1 MSGNRFLI
9 VNADDFGRSP
19 GINAGI
25 IKAHLDGIVTSTT
38 LMVNLPWTDEAVRL
52 AREHPT
58 LAVGLHLNYCYGA
71 PISETC
77 LVRSLVDGRGNF
89 EPNIQTLL
97 KSAKVEDVRRETLA
111 QLERFRSLMARDPS
125 HLDSHKYLHSFPPF
139 LASVAAIAA
148 VEGLPVRA
156 TGDCDRVALSRAG
169 VVTIDAFAGRFHGLD
184 GDGVD
189 LEILLAEIEQLQ
201 AGWTELMCHPGI
213 VDEQIL
219 DSSYNT
225 DREREIEA
233 LCSKSVRETLVARN
247 VHLSSYDDLR
257 KAR

>member
-1 MSGNRFLI
+1 MSGSRFLI

-52 AREHPT
+52 AREHPSLT
-58 LAVGLHLNYCYGA
+58 VGLHLNYCYRA
-71 PISETC
+71 PISETR
-77 LVRSLVDGRGNF
+77 LVRSLIDGRGNF

-97 KSAKVEDVRRETLA
+97 KSANVEDISSETLA
-111 QLERFRSLMARDPS
+111 QLERFRALMGRDPS

-139 LASVAAIAA
+139 LAPVAAIAA
-148 VEGLPVRA
+148 LECLPVRA
-156 TGDCDRVALSRAG
+156 IGDTDRAALSCVG
-169 VVTIDAFAGRFHGLD
+169 VVTTDAFAGRFHGLD

-189 LEILLAEIEQLQ
+189 LEILLAEVEQLRS
-201 AGWTELMCHPGI
+201 GWTELMCHPGI
-213 VDEQIL
+213 VDEHIL
-219 DSSYNT
+219 DSSYNI

-233 LCSKSVRETLVARN
+233 LCSESVRETLVARS
-247 VHLSSYDDLR
+247 VQLASYDDLR
-257 KAR
+257 KAC